1 MQCFLVDCSYPSYNR
16 AHGETECLGH
26 ARARSCRR
34 VVDVCESVTI
44 VAVHSLVHVDAHL
57 PWPDVDPSIDRCC
70 QSATVGCPLSFSELV
85 NADTS
90 RTYTS
95 TNDRAGAHASHL
107 AQHARNAI
115 ISFPLFTAAGVL
127 AHHIPPPH
135 TKRHRLHLHN
145 PLRRCTMQ

>member
-1 MQCFLVDCSYPSYNR
+1 MRCFLVNRSYPSCNR

-26 ARARSCRR
+26 AHAGSCRR

-44 VAVHSLVHVDAHL
+44 VAVHFSCTSTHTCHGLTSI
-57 PWPDVDPSIDRCC
+57 DPSIDAVSLPPLVVLSLFL
-70 QSATVGCPLSFSELV
+70 SASTLTRHE
-85 NADTS
+85 
-90 RTYTS
+90 RTQART
-95 TNDRAGAHASHL
+95 THL

-115 ISFPLFTAAGVL
+115 ISFALFAPAGVL

-135 TKRHRLHLHN
+135 TKRLRHRLHLYN